1 MKMRKKLIMIL
12 LIALNSSFAQQI
24 FWKHLNGPM
33 GGIIGDLGFT
43 SNGDIYAG
51 AYPSWQFYSGLFKST
66 DNGNSWKKIV
76 TPFNNFEVYTIY
88 ITKEDHIWVGTN
100 FQDRIYLSTDN
111 GQSWEIKR
119 NGYLTGECW
128 AFGQS
133 KDGVMFAGDGQY
145 QNTFRSTNYGN
156 TWEFSAPLRSLVFAT
171 DSNNI
176 VFAGT
181 HDGLFAT
188 TDNGLTWAQ
197 NNFLANIAVSSILI
211 DSSNNI
217 YCSTGYYSD
226 GNGVF
231 FSSDGGQNWTNLGLA
246 GKVILSLAFDSQGS
260 LFAGSD
266 KDGIFKTTDMGNT
279 WTNYQSGL
287 FRKNIFRLRINND
300 DDIFVGS
307 ENEGV
312 FRSTDGGNNFE
323 QVGLPTS
330 KVNNMVF
337 NGDSLIFTSTPS
349 GVQKYNKQSQLW
361 TNLGLHQV
369 EAVSITP
376 SNKLYAATLDG
387 LYESFDL
394 GKTWSL
400 NNYFINTT
408 IAVYNILAVNNDTIF
423 AATSPNLLRSL
434 DGGNSWII
442 LLGVKTGELCSG
454 ISYNNFD
461 KSLLSSSIENS
472 AYVLLKS
479 HDVGNNFNTV
489 ISNIGSMLN
498 SCLSFDNEI
507 GFLATGGGTM
517 GSLYRSTNSGDNWFI
532 TQINESTRSV
542 FVDNLGQVLAGA
554 MSGLY
559 YSSDFGS
566 NFIDLGFEIGQ
577 DNYVSSISKQ
587 EKFFLG
593 TYRTGLYEFT
603 IITSIDDPI
612 EPVIDY
618 DLTQNFPNPFNP
630 STTISYQIPQDG
642 IVKLMLYDLLGSEVA
657 VLVNEEKVA
666 GKYEVNFNASSLAS
680 GVYIYK
686 IQSRDFISSKK
697 MILLK

>member
-1 MKMRKKLIMIL
+1 MKIYKKIIMIL
-12 LIALNSSFAQQI
+12 LIVLNSSFAQQI
-24 FWKHLNGPM
+24 FWEHLNGPM
-33 GGIIGDLGFT
+33 GGIVGDLAIN
-43 SNGDIYAG
+43 SKGDVYAG
-51 AYPSWQFYSGLFKST
+51 IYPSWQIYSGLFKST
-66 DNGNSWKKIV
+66 DNGNSWEKIV
-76 TPFNNFEVYTIY
+76 TPFNDFEVYTIY

-145 QNTFRSTNYGN
+145 QNTFRSTNYGD
-156 TWEFSAPLRSLVFAT
+156 TWEFSAPLRPLVFAT

-246 GKVILSLAFDSQGS
+246 GKVILSLAFDSQGN

-266 KDGIFKTTDMGNT
+266 NDGIFKTTDMGNT
-279 WTNYQSGL
+279 WTNYQGGL

-312 FRSTDGGNNFE
+312 FRSTDGGNDFE

-337 NGDSLIFTSTPS
+337 SGDSLIFSSTPS
-349 GVQKYNKQSQLW
+349 GVQKYNRLTKKW
-361 TNLGLHQV
+361 ANLGLHQV

-376 SNKLYAATLDG
+376 GNKLYAATLDG

-394 GKTWSL
+394 GNTWSL
-400 NNYFINTT
+400 NNYFSDTT
-408 IAVYNILAVNNDTIF
+408 IAVYNVLAVNNDTIF
-423 AATSPNLLRSL
+423 SATSPNLLRSF
-434 DGGNSWII
+434 DGGSSWNI
-442 LLGVKTGELCSG
+442 LLGVKTGWLRSG

-461 KSLLSSSIENS
+461 QSLISSSIDNGE
-472 AYVLLKS
+472 YVLLKS
-479 HDVGNNFNTV
+479 SDLGNNFNTV

-498 SCLSFDNEI
+498 SCLSFNNEL

-517 GSLYRSTNSGDNWFI
+517 GSLYRSTNSGANWFI
-532 TQINESTRSV
+532 SPINESTRSV

-559 YSSDFGS
+559 YSSNHGS
-566 NFIDLGFEIGQ
+566 NFIALGLEIGQ
-577 DNYVSSISKQ
+577 DNFVSSISKQ

-612 EPVIDY
+612 EPIIDY
-618 DLTQNFPNPFNP
+618 DLIQNFPNPFNP
-630 STTISYQIPQDG
+630 STTIRYQIPQDG
-642 IVKLMLYDLLGSEVA
+642 IVTLKIYNILGSEVA
-657 VLVNEEKVA
+657 TLVNEEKVA
-666 GKYEVNFNASSLAS
+666 GHYEVNFNANSLSS
-680 GVYIYK
+680 GVYFYK
-686 IQSRDFISSKK
+686 IQAGGFISSKK

>member
-1 MKMRKKLIMIL
+1 MKIYKIILVIL

-51 AYPSWQFYSGLFKST
+51 AYPSWQVYSGLFKST
-66 DNGNSWKKIV
+66 DNGNSWEKIV
-76 TPFNNFEVYTIY
+76 TPFNDFEVYTIY

-145 QNTFRSTNYGN
+145 QNTFRSTNYGD
-156 TWEFSAPLRSLVFAT
+156 TWEFSAPLRPLVFAT

-188 TDNGLTWAQ
+188 TDNGLSWAQ
-197 NNFLANIAVSSILI
+197 NNFLSNIAVSSILI

-246 GKVILSLAFDSQGS
+246 GKVILSLAFDSQGN

-266 KDGIFKTTDMGNT
+266 NDGIFKTTDMGNT
-279 WTNYQSGL
+279 WTNYQGGL

-330 KVNNMVF
+330 KVNNVVF
-337 NGDSLIFTSTPS
+337 SGDSLIFTSTPS
-349 GVQKYNKQSQLW
+349 GVQKYNRQSQLW

-376 SNKLYAATLDG
+376 GNKLYAATLDG

-394 GKTWSL
+394 GNTWSL
-400 NNYFINTT
+400 NNFFSDTT
-408 IAVYNILAVNNDTIF
+408 IAVYNVLVVNNDTVF
-423 AATSPNLLRSL
+423 CATLQNLLRSTNKGL
-434 DGGNSWII
+434 SWFSTGI
-442 LLGVKTGELCSG
+442 KTDFWARDLFFKDTVLWVRGADTE
-454 ISYNNFD
+454 YN
-461 KSLLSSSIENS
+461 
-472 AYVLLKS
+472 
-479 HDVGNNFNTV
+479 
-489 ISNIGSMLN
+489 
-498 SCLSFDNEI
+498 
-507 GFLATGGGTM
+507 
-517 GSLYRSTNSGDNWFI
+517 LYRST
-532 TQINESTRSV
+532 
-542 FVDNLGQVLAGA
+542 
-554 MSGLY
+554 
-559 YSSDFGS
+559 DFGS
-566 NFIDLGFEIGQ
+566 SFTIAFLGIDHLMSLNSISQISNGFVFLTNPNIQQGLFRSTDLGQSWSQLLFNKYPAAVYADDFGKVISGW
-577 DNYVSSISKQ
+577 DSVYVSFDYGDSWSILPHPFGDVNYFTDIKAD
-587 EKFFLG
+587 EYGRLYCA
-593 TYRTGLYEFT
+593 TYRTGMFEFT

-630 STTISYQIPQDG
+630 STTIRYQIPQDG
-642 IVKLMLYDLLGSEVA
+642 IVTLKIYDILGSEV
-657 VLVNEEKVA
+657 VTLVNEEKVA
-666 GKYEVNFNASSLAS
+666 GKYEVNFNASNFSS
-680 GVYIYK
+680 GVYFYTIK
-686 IQSRDFISSKK
+686 AGSFMQTRK
-697 MILLK
+697 MLLMK